1 MLKHLLYYD
10 WHLDI
15 RAGGPPGYLANLRY
29 GLDRIPNP
37 NNFEIELWAIK
48 KQSENNKKTKWK

>member
-15 RAGGPPGYLANLRY
+15 RAGGPPGYLANSKSRK
-29 GLDRIPNP
+29 
-37 NNFEIELWAIK
+37 F
-48 KQSENNKKTKWK
+48 